1 MKNLAGITTH
11 TVQPPSGRRR
21 QVFGEVPVTPF
32 QVDPDWYQRYWLD
45 EDPGCVQA
53 SLRRA
58 RIGKAAKRILRMFR
72 PMGNSRSASVAAA
85 VRIVAPRDRW
95 VMRWFAPLLG

>member
-1 MKNLAGITTH
+1 MKNLAEITTR

-32 QVDPDWYQRYWLD
+32 QVDRDWYQRYWLD

-58 RIGKAAKRILRMFR
+58 WIGRAARRILRMFR
-72 PMGNSRSASVAAA
+72 PMRNSGSASVDAAMA
-85 VRIVAPRDRW
+85 IVAPRHRW